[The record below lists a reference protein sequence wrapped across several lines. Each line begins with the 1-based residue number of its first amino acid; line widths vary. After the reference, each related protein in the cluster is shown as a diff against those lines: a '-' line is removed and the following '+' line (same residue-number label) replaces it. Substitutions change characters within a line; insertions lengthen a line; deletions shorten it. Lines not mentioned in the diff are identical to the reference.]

1 MNFNNKRTRRI
12 IAIIIMI
19 VIVAMVATSIIPAV
33 MVKRQDEMQPGRI
46 GGSVWR
52 HGKGA

>member
-19 VIVAMVATSIIPAV
+19 VIAAMGATSIIPAV
-33 MVKRQDEMQPGRI
+33 MV
-46 GGSVWR
+46 
-52 HGKGA
+52 

>member
-19 VIVAMVATSIIPAV
+19 VILAMVATSIIPSA
-33 MVKRQDEMQPGRI
+33 MI
-46 GGSVWR
+46 
-52 HGKGA
+52 

>member
-19 VIVAMVATSIIPAV
+19 VIAAMVATSIIQLSWCRDR
-33 MVKRQDEMQPGRI
+33 MRCNQEG
-46 GGSVWR
+46 
-52 HGKGA
+52 

>member
-1 MNFNNKRTRRI
+1 MNFNNKRTRLI

-33 MVKRQDEMQPGRI
+33 MV
-46 GGSVWR
+46 
-52 HGKGA
+52 